1 MNTFCGKRFNIPGA
15 KPKLLGAISL
25 LTFSLLFL
33 GSAVDSVAAEGLAE
47 LQAQAKSGD
56 AQAQYRLALL
66 YWSGTEVPKN
76 PKIAKVLL
84 EKSAAAGWVDAKLLL
99 AAVATGIE
107 AAPTRT
113 PQVREQTRP
122 VYPMKMR
129 MTQVQATVLVD
140 FFVTAEGAVVGLK
153 AVKIST
159 VPVLKDEVEM
169 EAHLEFGAAASAA
182 VAQWKFE
189 PGLKDGKPVA
199 THMQVPV
206 VFTLNDE
213 KK

>member
-1 MNTFCGKRFNIPGA
+1 MNTSRGTWFNILGFNA
-15 KPKLLGAISL
+15 KIPCAFSL
-25 LTFSLLFL
+25 LSFSLLFF

-66 YWSGTEVPKN
+66 YWSGTDVPKN

-113 PQVREQTRP
+113 PEVREQTRP
-122 VYPMKMR
+122 VYPLKMR

-153 AVKIST
+153 VVKIST

-199 THMQVPV
+199 THMQAPI